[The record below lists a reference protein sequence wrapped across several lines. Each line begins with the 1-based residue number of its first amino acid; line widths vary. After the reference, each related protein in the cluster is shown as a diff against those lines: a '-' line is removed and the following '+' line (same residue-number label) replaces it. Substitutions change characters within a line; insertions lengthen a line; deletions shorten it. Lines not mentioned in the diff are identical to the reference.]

1 MFRRDHWQDILA
13 DIDSNTPVAL
23 KNNLEQ
29 AIAIAS
35 LNALGSFHMRI
46 LYPLLTYPF
55 PILMLAKKSHD
66 EVCPERQQTAA
77 RILATPIDHLEAS
90 TMKFR
95 IMHFNEL
102 QDCARAGLLT
112 KPLHAKVQVI
122 AEQLSAESM
131 TIEGLNNVLKG
142 DLRRAPHTSVQLTNT
157 RLAVKHDLGLVGAV
171 GNSCRKYSVLQ
182 QRRLNR
188 SIGCVIEE
196 LFHTF
201 PNA

>member
-1 MFRRDHWQDILA
+1 MGGSKFGYYAHLVWGRDRAYLADYEKMFRRDHWQDILA

-102 QDCARAGLLT
+102 QDCARTGLLT
-112 KPLHAKVQVI
+112 KPLHAKAQVL
-122 AEQLSAESM
+122 AEQLPAESM
-131 TIEGLNNVLKG
+131 TIEGLNIVL
-142 DLRRAPHTSVQLTNT
+142 RAIFAERHTHQSNSLI
-157 RLAVKHDLGLVGAV
+157 LAW
-171 GNSCRKYSVLQ
+171 
-182 QRRLNR
+182 
-188 SIGCVIEE
+188 
-196 LFHTF
+196 
-201 PNA
+201 P